1 MGDLAV
7 GENFVCCLI
16 IAAIFIAPGRT
27 YRLEGRDFE
36 VIIYE
41 GGKLKRDGTIFIEK
55 IDPSRHHVKMLIWH
69 LEEG

>member
-7 GENFVCCLI
+7 GENFVCYLVI
-16 IAAIFIAPGRT
+16 VAIFIRPGRT

-41 GGKLKRDGTIFIEK
+41 RGKLKRDGTIFME
-55 IDPSRHHVKMLIWH
+55 
-69 LEEG
+69 